1 MGDRAVT
8 IQMQMQ
14 VKGLNGTRELL
25 RAIPKRIALHRN
37 GPVRGALKV
46 GAYFLRDKAK
56 ANLRRSIEIRGE
68 ESTGFTESVVVVSP
82 AKNSASREGVR
93 YLVRVKKASFVNAN
107 GERTQAQMTANLLE
121 YGSAHQPATPWLRPA
136 LYQHGGETVNII
148 TAELNARLAE
158 MVEALAADY
167 RSKG

>member
-1 MGDRAVT
+1 MKLERGHIAVDGWGDVEYDAH
-8 IQMQMQ
+8 
-14 VKGLNGTRELL
+14 G
-25 RAIPKRIALHRN
+25 
-37 GPVRGALKV
+37 
-46 GAYFLRDKAK
+46 Y
-56 ANLRRSIEIRGE
+56 
-68 ESTGFTESVVVVSP
+68 
-82 AKNSASREGVR
+82 
-93 YLVRVKKASFVNAN
+93 
-107 GERTQAQMTANLLE
+107 RTQAQMTANLLE